1 MILSDVDIKTAL
13 KEGNLIIK
21 PTPGEEQI
29 DSTTVDLRIGEH
41 FYRQNPEL
49 VNQRGVRVSVDI
61 DNFYFRAFA
70 NSYLQETRKN
80 RSGKYVIE
88 PEIFYLASTY
98 EKIGLPTR
106 SKLAAR
112 VEGKSS
118 LARLGL
124 VIHMTAPTIHCGYGP
139 GIITLEIYNYGP
151 FSIAVTP
158 GVSRICQLI
167 VECVTTEPTTE
178 RRGRKFQ
185 RQTSPKGQRHDFKS
199 YKK

>member
-21 PTPGEEQI
+21 PPPGEEQI

-61 DNFYFRAFA
+61 DNFYFRALA

>member
-1 MILSDVDIKTAL
+1 MILSDVDIETAL
-13 KEGNLIIK
+13 KEGNLIIE
-21 PTPGEEQI
+21 PRPREEQI
-29 DSTTVDLRIGEH
+29 DSTTVDLRIGEP
-41 FYRQNPEL
+41 FYRWNPGL

-61 DNFYFRAFA
+61 DNFDFHALA
-70 NSYLQETRKN
+70 NSYLQEIKKN

-88 PEIFYLASTY
+88 PEVFYLAPTY

-158 GVSRICQLI
+158 CESLVCQLI
-167 VECVTTEPTTE
+167 VECVTTEPKE
-178 RRGRKFQ
+178 RRGKFQ
-185 RQTSPKGQRHDFKS
+185 YQKSPKG
-199 YKK
+199 